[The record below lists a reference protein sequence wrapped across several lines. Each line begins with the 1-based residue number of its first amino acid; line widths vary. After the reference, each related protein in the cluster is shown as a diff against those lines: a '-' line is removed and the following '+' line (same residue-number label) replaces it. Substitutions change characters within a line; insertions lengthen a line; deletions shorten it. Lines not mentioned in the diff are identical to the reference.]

1 MRPRAWFLVAL
12 TLLGCGAGD
21 DAGSGP
27 EADAAVDAVLLETGG
42 EAGLEDVPGLDA
54 GPEVAS
60 EEAALPDGADG
71 GGETLDA
78 LSAYVCP
85 IELAV
90 TLQTATVHELR
101 DKLLAGEELSVLDVR
116 EPHETASGVIE
127 GALQMPWTSGVLKSE
142 HATLPTGH
150 PTYVLCR
157 SGARSLPAATFL
169 VDQGHTCVFNVQGG
183 MNAWETAGYPTVFP

>member
-12 TLLGCGAGD
+12 ALLGCGAGH

-42 EAGLEDVPGLDA
+42 EAGLEDVQGLDA

-60 EEAALPDGADG
+60 EAALPDGSDG
-71 GGETLDA
+71 GGEELDA
-78 LSAYVCP
+78 LSPYVCP
-85 IELAV
+85 IEQAV

-142 HATLPTGH
+142 HATLPSDH

-157 SGARSLPAATFL
+157 SGARSLPAATYL
-169 VDQGHTCVFNVQGG
+169 VDEGHTCVFNVQGG
-183 MNAWETAGYPTVFP
+183 MNAWETAGYPTVLP